1 MSRTVLVL
9 IKKCVLYYVTE
20 TTMLLWSVTT
30 TADTDAGITLATSAA
45 VATTLAATAV
55 DVDSNIGK

>member
-1 MSRTVLVL
+1 
-9 IKKCVLYYVTE
+9 
-20 TTMLLWSVTT
+20 MLLWSVTT
-30 TADTDAGITLATSAA
+30 TADTDTGITLATSAA